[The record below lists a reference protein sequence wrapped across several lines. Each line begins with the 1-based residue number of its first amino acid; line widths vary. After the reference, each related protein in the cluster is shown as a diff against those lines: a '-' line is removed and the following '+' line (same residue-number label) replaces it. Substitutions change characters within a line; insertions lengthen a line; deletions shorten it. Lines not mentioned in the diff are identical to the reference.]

1 MESFFWH
8 LVSELYGYLRHWHS
22 IWYVFFVQYLLTK
35 SFSIEFSLWFFLKDF
50 DIKLFQPT
58 VANILIIVWLF
69 IYCFYGHL
77 ISWKCQQIGDFTYH
91 SLFYKYPLD
100 LRMFT
105 LFMITRSQ
113 RPFYITGY
121 KLTKCSL
128 DSYARVG
135 IKSIIFFSHFFNK
148 KKPICCFSVHAKSSF
163 NLHTFSEPIKINPI
177 RTYQ

>member
-1 MESFFWH
+1 M
-8 LVSELYGYLRHWHS
+8 
-22 IWYVFFVQYLLTK
+22 
-35 SFSIEFSLWFFLKDF
+35 WFFLKDF

-135 IKSIIFFSHFFNK
+135 IKSIKLFFHFFNK
-148 KKPICCFSVHAKSSF
+148 KFDLLFFSSCKEQFQFTHF
-163 NLHTFSEPIKINPI
+163 FG
-177 RTYQ
+177 TYQNKSNTNLSIVITIK

>member
-1 MESFFWH
+1 MDGVIFLTF
-8 LVSELYGYLRHWHS
+8 S
-22 IWYVFFVQYLLTK
+22 IGTLWLSTSLAQYLVHI
-35 SFSIEFSLWFFLKDF
+35 FRPVSINIIIFNRISRVIFLKDF

-58 VANILIIVWLF
+58 VANFLIIVWLF

-77 ISWKCQQIGDFTYH
+77 ISWKCREIGDFTYC

-128 DSYARVG
+128 DSYARV
-135 IKSIIFFSHFFNK
+135 I
-148 KKPICCFSVHAKSSF
+148 
-163 NLHTFSEPIKINPI
+163 
-177 RTYQ
+177 